1 MFLGYQA
8 GAHGVPLEPAR
19 DFLVSCLNDGAVA
32 PKKSAAKRA
41 ELLLV
46 GLGGAPAPPPSA
58 RKAREEARAGV
69 IVRRG

>member
-32 PKKSAAKRA
+32 PTKSAAKRA

-46 GLGGAPAPPPSA
+46 GLGGAPAPPPSGP
-58 RKAREEARAGV
+58 KKRAK
-69 IVRRG
+69 RRALGSS